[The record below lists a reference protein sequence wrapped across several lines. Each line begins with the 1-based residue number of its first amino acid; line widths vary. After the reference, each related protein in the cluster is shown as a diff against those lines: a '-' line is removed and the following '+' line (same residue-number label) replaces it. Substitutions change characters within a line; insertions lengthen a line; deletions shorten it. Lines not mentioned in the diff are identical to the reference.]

1 MCSSRRRRRR
11 PWPGYG
17 MRAGAG
23 VSAGVGA
30 GGGGGRGW
38 REWRKWRKRRR
49 LQRRSGPRAAGLGHG
64 PCTALDVAAGGPCAA
79 GRLAGRACAVHGARR
94 WRLEPLLADARQ
106 PRCPGTYSIIDLLI
120 APRVRCTCSCYL
132 PTARLLVVL
141 VGSRCYTDRRRAGL
155 AVGSPPPQRR
165 SKRRPSQ
172 QRYCVPKRDGRRRRV
187 PARAQYLPGVASA
200 RGYSAQRSGWAGL
213 AVAGTAQRSAAHR
226 PGHGEPP
233 Q

>member
-1 MCSSRRRRRR
+1 MQQPSSSSSSLARLRYASGSGRERRSWGGRGRGQRMER
-11 PWPGYG
+11 MEEVEEEEEVAAAQWP
-17 MRAGAG
+17 AD
-23 VSAGVGA
+23 
-30 GGGGGRGW
+30 GGGRPG
-38 REWRKWRKRRR
+38 
-49 LQRRSGPRAAGLGHG
+49 G